1 MFLLALGTWAV
12 VVVVGVVGC
21 ASEVCVVVS
30 TPQSL
35 KCPPMLA
42 LFTNKCHAENARF
55 RFIDYN
61 DLLLMALVVHELEP
75 TDSIQ

>member
-1 MFLLALGTWAV
+1 
-12 VVVVGVVGC
+12 
-21 ASEVCVVVS
+21 
-30 TPQSL
+30 
-35 KCPPMLA
+35 MLA